1 MRAGETVAIAGP
13 PRSEWFQ
20 ISLGVQIAGGI
31 SVGVY
36 PRQSRES
43 LAHLLGHSRA
53 RVFFA
58 SEVSDLETALEVVRA
73 GSAPRLRVL
82 VNGIGT
88 LDERFTFD
96 DGEQQE
102 RVWKLKPLGDGS
114 YSATAGDV
122 VGEAAL
128 QVAGNSLFLD
138 YVLRVPYGG
147 DTIDV
152 RIDDRMYLVSERV
165 LLNESIMTKW
175 GFEVGQITLVIEKE

>member
-1 MRAGETVAIAGP
+1 MVTPLKYAMAGLCLALITSCSSVSIDEYADNHPRLIAEEFFNGKLYAHGIVKNRAGQVI
-13 PRSEWFQ
+13 RYF
-20 ISLGVQIAGGI
+20 
-31 SVGVY
+31 
-36 PRQSRES
+36 
-43 LAHLLGHSRA
+43 
-53 RVFFA
+53 
-58 SEVSDLETALEVVRA
+58 
-73 GSAPRLRVL
+73 SATIDAYWVD
-82 VNGIGT
+82 GIGT